1 VHGPCGVGVAFEIL
15 AVDIEKRC
23 WTWRVSVAGVTLELG
38 HDVFAQGSGSRTTLD
53 ITGPALVVVGYA
65 PVARVA
71 LGRLVR

>member
-1 VHGPCGVGVAFEIL
+1 
-15 AVDIEKRC
+15 
-23 WTWRVSVAGVTLELG
+23 VAGVTLELG